1 MGWRKIFRGRRLQ
14 LSMRS
19 CTRPREPCE
28 APLAARDKQDKADKD
43 CRHSRRVQ
51 ERPLRARE
59 NPRKIWSKRL
69 EARRKPLEARD
80 KPGARWSKRRKLRR
94 RLRNRQGRSLETRS
108 RLRRGR
114 GRAHETKSLL
124 EHLIKSNKERK
135 TAAGRRRPGR

>member
-1 MGWRKIFRGRRLQ
+1 MGWRRIFRGRRLQ

-28 APLAARDKQDKADKD
+28 APLAARDRQGKAHKD
-43 CRHSRRVQ
+43 CPHSRRVQ

-59 NPRKIWSKRL
+59 NPRKIWSK
-69 EARRKPLEARD
+69 PLEARD
-80 KPGARWSKRRKLRR
+80 RPGARWSRRRKLRR
-94 RLRNRQGRSLETRS
+94 RLRNGQGRSLETRS
-108 RLRRGR
+108 RLPRGQ

-135 TAAGRRRPGR
+135 TSAGRRRLSR

>member
-28 APLAARDKQDKADKD
+28 APLAARDKQGKAHKD
-43 CRHSRRVQ
+43 CPHSRRVQ

-59 NPRKIWSKRL
+59 NPRKIWSK
-69 EARRKPLEARD
+69 PLEAR
-80 KPGARWSKRRKLRR
+80 GKRGPRRGRRRELRR
-94 RLRNRQGRSLETRS
+94 RLRNRQ
-108 RLRRGR
+108 

-124 EHLIKSNKERK
+124 EHLTESNKEKK
-135 TAAGRRRPGR
+135 TTAGRRRPSR